1 MHTRPFGRHHE
12 LYDAVNVRVRVGRQ
26 VESDE
31 QYDGEASQ
39 IAQMLVDAAN
49 DAGGKDNVSVIFVAG
64 AEFIGTASR
73 IMSDARARH
82 SITRLRYADQAW
94 RAWLT
99 RVTWLVAGMILGA
112 LFWVLLVERRFTP

>member
-1 MHTRPFGRHHE
+1 HPEAAILLCSDGLRDVLTS
-12 LYDAVNVRVRVGRQ
+12 
-26 VESDE
+26 VEISAIVE

-94 RAWLT
+94 RAWLA